1 MKIEDLRS
9 FIALI
14 GHGSLTGAAAHLRVT
29 QPAVTRRI
37 QRLEKTLGA
46 SLLDRSVKPA
56 RLSALGMRVHER
68 ARAVLR
74 DLDALREIME
84 VDAEP
89 QGTLR
94 LGATGSISDLS
105 TVPMVTALKQRFPK
119 LRIEIQPGV
128 GAELLEKVRS
138 GRLDAAAIMVPAS
151 SALPE
156 GTLGD
161 FVGIRGTAVVAHKAF
176 PLKGRIAFRQLAPYP
191 WVVYPQAGCIYR
203 AALEREHAARELG
216 LQIAVSEYSAERQLA
231 LVAAGAGLGMVS
243 QTMLR
248 ASRHRDQLRVLHVAD
263 FAFDFGIWVIRPP
276 FLGRLTAPVKLVTEV
291 VMKCCG
297 PKKRMTV
304 RGLR

>member
-9 FIALI
+9 FMALI

-37 QRLEKTLGA
+37 QRLEKTLGG

-56 RLSALGMRVHER
+56 RLSALGTRVYER
-68 ARAVLR
+68 AHAVLR

-94 LGATGSISDLS
+94 IGATGSISDLS
-105 TVPMVTALKQRFPK
+105 TVPIVTGLKQRFPK
-119 LRIEIQPGV
+119 LRIEIQPGI
-128 GAELLEKVRS
+128 GAELLAKVRS
-138 GRLDAAAIMVPAS
+138 GRLDAAAIMLPS
-151 SALPE
+151 SSGLPE

-161 FVGIRGTAVVAHKAF
+161 FVGIQRTAIVAPKTF

-191 WVVYPQAGCIYR
+191 WVVYPEAGCIYR

-216 LQIAVSEYSAERQLA
+216 LQVAVSEYSAERQLA

-243 QTMLR
+243 QMMLG
-248 ASRHRDQLRVLHVAD
+248 ASRHRDKLRVLRIAD
-263 FAFDFGIWVIRPP
+263 FEFDFGIWVIRPP
-276 FLGRLTAPVKLVTEV
+276 FLGRLTAPVKLVTDV
-291 VMKCCG
+291 VMTCCG
-297 PKKRMTV
+297 PV
-304 RGLR
+304 RKNA